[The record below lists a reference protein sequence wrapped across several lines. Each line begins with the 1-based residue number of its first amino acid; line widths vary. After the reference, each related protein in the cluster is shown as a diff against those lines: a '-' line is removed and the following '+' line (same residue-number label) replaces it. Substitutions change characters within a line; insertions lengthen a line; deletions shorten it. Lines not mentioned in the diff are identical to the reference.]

1 MHTILH
7 YSPGQIATIT
17 ISVFEPSTGILTD
30 GYDVPSITKVVMPSL
45 ASAAG
50 FPQDMTVVSTGVYQ
64 YKFQLPSGASAVGSY
79 VVIVEYTEPDATVKN
94 EVVELNVN
102 APFANFSVSP
112 G

>member
-1 MHTILH
+1 MHTILQ
-7 YSPGQIATIT
+7 YSPGQVATVTMSI
-17 ISVFEPSTGILTD
+17 FDDDGILTD
-30 GYDVPSITKVVMPSL
+30 GYTAPSITKIVMPSL

-50 FPQDMTVVSTGVYQ
+50 FPVDMTKISTGIYQ

-79 VVIVEYTEPDATVKN
+79 VVIVSYTTPTAVSKN
-94 EVVELNVN
+94 EVVELHVN